1 MRWFPVLLC
10 IGFMCVSF
18 GGCSIP
24 IENLTERTPYV
35 PPGAPSMSA
44 TIAGL
49 KKAIAEEKL
58 KDEVEVSDVRVADR
72 GPGRYMV
79 CLRGHRDRETPTY
92 YSVFFDNDEYK
103 GVRESAIADVCAQ
116 QPFRRMAAGA
126 SARKAN

>member
-1 MRWFPVLLC
+1 MRWFPVLC
-10 IGFMCVSF
+10 IGLMCVSF

-24 IENLTERTPYV
+24 IDNLTERAPYV

-58 KDEVEVSDVRVADR
+58 EDETEVSDVRVTDR
-72 GPGRYMV
+72 GLGRYMV
-79 CLRGHRDRETPTY
+79 CLKGHRDREASTY

-103 GVRESAIADVCAQ
+103 GVRESAISDVCAQ
-116 QPFRRMAAGA
+116 QSFRQMAQGA
-126 SARKAN
+126 SGGKAN